1 MTDQDQSRR
10 RPLSIWGA
18 YGGMNIGDEAI
29 LVAMIDLLRRHDLDP
44 RTLIVQSPPEPDVA
58 AAYKRRGLEP
68 VAFRSMGRLF
78 KALRRTDLVCG
89 GGQLMDD
96 RGGLGFPVGFTSCL
110 ILANRV
116 LGGRPIIFG
125 IGAEPMQRGTSKW
138 LVKRC
143 YSLAPLAMV
152 RDRPSHEALVAA
164 GYPAGQAA
172 VGGDVALTLH
182 GLASDDRTTK
192 RSKRLLLVP
201 NRDPQRVGNLAPTFD
216 TVVDAARGSGW
227 EVKVMAHDRRPE
239 YDVGELDRIRSAL
252 GTEGVEYVVPTS
264 LNDGYTHY
272 QQADVVVSARMHPLL
287 LSIIHGVT
295 PVAIPVVAKVR
306 TLVADLSLPTLP
318 VGTPRDDVPDIL
330 NAACDESLDY
340 VQPILA
346 ERVSAIERLLDTA
359 IRLWQ
364 TPKLHSAETSGA
376 GSP

>member
-29 LVAMIDLLRRHDLDP
+29 LVAMIDLLRRHGLDP
-44 RTLIVQSPPEPDVA
+44 RTLIVQSPPEPDAA
-58 AAYKRRGLEP
+58 AAYRRRGLEP
-68 VAFRSMGRLF
+68 VAFRSLGRLF
-78 KALRRTDLVCG
+78 NALRRTDLVCG

-125 IGAEPMQRGTSKW
+125 IGAEPMQRGASKW
-138 LVKRC
+138 LVKRF
-143 YSLAPLAMV
+143 YSLARLAMV

-164 GYPAGQAA
+164 GYPEEQAA
-172 VGGDVALTLH
+172 VGGDVAMTLH
-182 GLASDDRTTK
+182 GLARHDRATK
-192 RSKRLLLVP
+192 TKRLLLVP
-201 NRDPQRVGNLAPTFD
+201 NRDPQRVGNIAATFD
-216 TVVDAARGSGW
+216 TVVDAARGAGW
-227 EVKVMAHDRRPE
+227 GVTVMAHDRRPE
-239 YDVGELDRIRSAL
+239 YDVGELDRMRGAL

-287 LSIIHGVT
+287 LSILHGVT

-306 TLVADLSLPTLP
+306 TLVADLSLHTVP
-318 VGTPRDDVPDIL
+318 VGTARDDVPDIL
-330 NAACDESLDY
+330 NAACGDSLDH

-346 ERVSAIERLLDTA
+346 ARVAAIEQLLDRA

-376 GSP
+376 SSP